1 MTLCREAGL
10 LKDWRFWLG
19 TLVSAG
25 CLALSMRG
33 VDFSGLGQVMAQ
45 ARWAW
50 LLPALA
56 LYLAGYWSRC
66 SRVSQLMRPVK
77 DVPARRIVAPLM
89 VGFLFNNIL
98 PGRLGE
104 FVLAW
109 LLGRREG
116 VSRTAAF
123 AAVVL
128 SRILDGFTILC
139 FFLFGLL
146 SFLPMGGGLE
156 QGGAVLILGHSFAR
170 QEILGKVY
178 LAAILSLLV
187 FGAVLLG
194 CFCLMVWKEWTL
206 SMVERVLYLLPARI
220 SRASVKA
227 LERFIGGLDILR
239 DPRALFGIFLFNF
252 VPWGLEAFTYL
263 FAGWCLGI
271 DLNLRQVCLVMGMT
285 NLAMILPA
293 APGGIGL
300 FEFAGLQA
308 MALFGFPSDRSLAFM
323 LLVHLI
329 ILLPI
334 NALGAF
340 FMLREGIS
348 FREALA
354 GGRE

>member
-1 MTLCREAGL
+1 MF
-10 LKDWRFWLG
+10 KDWRFWLG
-19 TLVSAG
+19 IAVSLG
-25 CLALSMRG
+25 CLALSLRG
-33 VDFSGLGQVMAQ
+33 VEWSGLGQVMAQ

-77 DVPARRIVAPLM
+77 EVPSRRIVAPLM

-104 FVLAW
+104 FVMAW

-123 AAVVL
+123 ATVVL

-146 SFLPMGGGLE
+146 TFLPLSGGPQL
-156 QGGAVLILGHSFAR
+156 GGTVLVLGHAFAR

-178 LAAILSLLV
+178 LAALLSLLV

-194 CFCLMVWKEWTL
+194 CFCLMVWKDWTL
-206 SMVERVLYLLPARI
+206 SLVERVLFMLPERI
-220 SRASVKA
+220 SHGSVKA
-227 LERFIGGLDILR
+227 LEKFISGLDILR
-239 DPRALFGIFLFNF
+239 KPRALFGIFLFNF
-252 VPWGLEAFTYL
+252 LPWGLEAFTYL
-263 FAGWCLGI
+263 FVGWCLGI

-308 MALFGFPSDRSLAFM
+308 MALFGYPAGPSLAFM
-323 LLVHLI
+323 LLTHLI

-334 NALGAF
+334 NVLGAF
-340 FMLREGIS
+340 FMLREGIG